1 MKKRS
6 KRIIVISVII
16 VFAAAAVLIYQSSVG
31 SAAQASKLDTQPSF
45 DTVTQGDIEL
55 SVSASGNLE
64 SAETVTIKS
73 ESDLAFADVLI
84 EEGDTISEEQAIAT
98 LDIEGMQEYA
108 EELKQQ
114 ILTLQTNIDTTNNVK
129 TTLSIKSTVDGWVK
143 NVVLDEDEYIEDTMD
158 TYGYVALVATEE
170 RELIDASDSELQEGE
185 SVRVKCEGYWHDGV
199 VSSEQGGLYVSIDT
213 IKRTVGADAI
223 VYDLDGNEM
232 FTGQIELA
240 DFQPILS
247 SNGIITDVRF
257 SEDEEIEQ
265 GEIIYRASQYSLEV
279 QDLYNDLADLKDQYE
294 LALALI
300 EASEITAP
308 CAGVVTSIEIKD
320 GQYFEADSVLMS
332 VKSTDVWVAAV
343 AVDELDIHSI
353 ANGQTAKVTLDSMPN
368 KEFSGTVSGISDK
381 GEASGGI
388 TTYDVEIALEDNE
401 GFKLAMTLNSEI
413 IADEAQN
420 ALLIPIG
427 DVRTANT
434 QNYVMVSIERTEEEK
449 SKIQQL
455 IADNDFNGLT
465 DYFGADAEAL
475 NIKMLPNPSEL
486 LYAEVRKVVIGLQ
499 NAFYA
504 EVKSGLQLGEKIL
517 KPASDISANST
528 LEKLRMSGMPP
539 MGGMSGMSGMGG
551 KLSQNR
557 SK

>member
-6 KRIIVISVII
+6 KKIIVISVIVVI
-16 VFAAAAVLIYQSSVG
+16 AAAAVFFYQNAAG
-31 SAAQASKLDTQPSF
+31 SAAQAAKSDSQPSF
-45 DTVTQGDIEL
+45 DTVTQGNIEL

-64 SAETVTIKS
+64 SAETVTIKA
-73 ESDLAFADVLI
+73 ESDLSLADVLI
-84 EEGDTISEEQAIAT
+84 EEGDTIDEGQAIAT
-98 LDIEGMQEYA
+98 LDTGGMQEYS

-114 ILTLQTNIDTTNNVK
+114 ILTLQTDIDTTNNVT

-143 NVVLDEDEYIEDTMD
+143 NVVLDDDEYIEDAMD
-158 TYGYVALVATEE
+158 DYGYVTLVATEE
-170 RELIDASDSELQEGE
+170 RELINASDSELQEGE
-185 SVRVKCEGYWHDGV
+185 SVRVKCEGYWHNGIV
-199 VSSEQGGLYVSIDT
+199 TSEQGVLYVSIDT
-213 IKRTVGADAI
+213 IKRTIGADAI
-223 VYDLDGNEM
+223 VYDTDGNEL

-240 DFQPILS
+240 EFVPILS

-279 QDLYNDLADLKDQYE
+279 QDMYEELADLKEQYE
-294 LALALI
+294 LALKLI
-300 EASEITAP
+300 EAGEVTAP
-308 CAGVVTSIEIKD
+308 FAGVVTSMEIKD

-332 VKSTDVWVAAV
+332 VESTDAWVAAV

-353 ANGQTAKVTLDSMPN
+353 ADGQSAKVTLDSMPN
-368 KEFSGTVSGISDK
+368 EEFTGTVSGISDK

-388 TTYDVEIALEDNE
+388 TTYDVEISLEDND

-413 IADEAQN
+413 VADEAQDV
-420 ALLIPIG
+420 LLVPVG

-434 QNYVMVSIERTEEEK
+434 QNYVMVAVERSEEEK

-455 IADNDFNGLT
+455 IDDNDFNGLT
-465 DYFGADAEAL
+465 EYLGADAEAL

-486 LYAEVRKVVIGLQ
+486 LYAEVRAVEIGLQ

-504 EVKSGLQLGEKIL
+504 EVKSGLQLGEKVV
-517 KPASDISANST
+517 KTQTNSSSSNIMD
-528 LEKLRMSGMPP
+528 KFKMSGMQP
-539 MGGMSGMSGMGG
+539 MGGMTG
-551 KLSQNR
+551 KQIQNR
-557 SK
+557 LR